1 MSDGVNVLTKAA
13 AVLDALSA
21 NRELSAAELATLLA
35 EPRSTVYRLLHSLEN
50 LGFVEP
56 GSRPRSFQL
65 GIRLFTL
72 GSAVLER
79 FSDVRGAA
87 LPSLERLHEQTRQT
101 VFLIV
106 RRGFEA
112 ICIERIDGE
121 FVQVM
126 ILAVGGSLPLHAGA
140 ATRSIL
146 AFMDREFWEE
156 FASAGPLARFTD
168 RTPVTPKELFAELEK
183 VRKQGYA
190 VSDED
195 VIPGIA
201 SIGAPIF
208 DHSGRVCAA
217 VSASGPRP
225 IVLDGGKFAQY
236 ISRAAADI
244 SRRLGHG
251 R

>member
-1 MSDGVNVLTKAA
+1 MSDGVIVLSKAV
-13 AVLDALSA
+13 AVLDALST
-21 NRELSAAELATLLA
+21 NRELSPAELATLLQ

-56 GSRPRSFQL
+56 GSRPRTFQL
-65 GIRLFTL
+65 GIRLFSL
-72 GSAVLER
+72 GSAVLKR
-79 FSDVRGAA
+79 FGDVRGAA

-112 ICIERIDGE
+112 VCIERIDGE

-126 ILAVGGSLPLHAGA
+126 ILAIGGSLPLHAGA

-146 AFMDREFWEE
+146 AFMDRDFWER
-156 FASAGPLARFTD
+156 FVSSAPLARFTD
-168 RTPVTPKELFAELEK
+168 RTPTTRKELFAELER

-208 DHSGRVCAA
+208 DHTGSVCAA
-217 VSASGPRP
+217 VSASGPRSV
-225 IVLDGGKFAQY
+225 VLDGGKFAQY
-236 ISRAAADI
+236 TSRAAVDI
-244 SRRLGHG
+244 SRRLGHS